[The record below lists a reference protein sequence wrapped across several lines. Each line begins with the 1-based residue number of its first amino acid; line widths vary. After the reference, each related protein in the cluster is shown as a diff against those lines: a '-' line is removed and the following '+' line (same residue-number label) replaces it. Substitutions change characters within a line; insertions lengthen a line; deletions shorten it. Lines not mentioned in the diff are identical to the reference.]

1 MDSDQ
6 LLEIGR
12 IGKPHGLQGE
22 LIVALT
28 SNVDERIKTGT
39 EIYLKVKEK
48 IRNHKLKAIQK
59 TLPSFSKRNQNR
71 TEAEDL
77 AGELLFAKPL
87 EDPKIKWAHDLIGNS
102 VIDNEGNPR
111 GLIVEIHA
119 NPASDLLVL
128 EDETLIPVV
137 FLKDVKDNKVFVD
150 TPKGI
155 FQDREPCE

>member
-12 IGKPHGLQGE
+12 IGKPHGLRGE

-39 EIYLKVKEK
+39 EIYLK
-48 IRNHKLKAIQK
+48 
-59 TLPSFSKRNQNR
+59 SKKKYVITSSKPYKKHFLVSLSGIKSR
-71 TEAEDL
+71 TEAENL
-77 AGELLFAKPL
+77 AGELLLAKPL
-87 EDPKIKWAHDLIGNS
+87 EDPNIKWAHDLIGNL
-102 VIDNEGNPR
+102 VIDNEGNQR
-111 GLIVEIHA
+111 GFIVEIHA

-137 FLKDVKDNKVFVD
+137 FLKDIKDNKVFVD

-155 FQDREPCE
+155 FQDSQSCE